1 MPDELPPCGVFRTLK
16 PIAGIEAGRL
26 VYFHNHG
33 DPGPGL
39 YFPER
44 WNHNRAQWSPNGTT
58 LPQPIDLKALMPLP
72 AEGFYRVARTFV
84 CCAKKCVEF
93 RPEQFVQLGYNGAG
107 KPLVFIPEFSGG
119 AITVPQ
125 RGTAIDDD
133 VLTNLV
139 ALQINE
145 RREPDNSISFPRGI
159 VVH

>member
-1 MPDELPPCGVFRTLK
+1 MRA
-16 PIAGIEAGRL
+16 IAGIDAGRL

-44 WNHNRAQWSPNGTT
+44 WHHNRAQWSANGTT
-58 LPQPIDLKALMPLP
+58 VPLPLDAAALLPLP
-72 AEGFYRVARTFV
+72 AEGFYRVAQTFV

-93 RPEQFVQLGYNGAG
+93 RPEQFLQLGYNGAG
-107 KPLVFIPEFSGG
+107 KPLVFVPEFAAG

-133 VLTNLV
+133 VLQHLV
-139 ALQINE
+139 ALQISE
-145 RREPDNSISFPRGI
+145 SREPRDTITMPRGI
-159 VVH
+159 IVH